1 MHETN
6 SPPPSPLDPQFAAL
20 RASVAESTPP
30 ASVDRA
36 LEAAIA
42 REQRRARKQGQ
53 RAPRDRWLT
62 WPLALAASVAALSL
76 VIRPLPPDVAAD
88 DPPLHTVR
96 PAGNAFIP
104 VVPIADIERAGDAVV
119 VHARLPRMT
128 LAQLGLPVNPAHAA
142 DPIDAELLVRGD
154 GSVLAVRFVY

>member
-1 MHETN
+1 MHDTN
-6 SPPPSPLDPQFAAL
+6 LPPLAPLDAQIAAL
-20 RASVAESTPP
+20 RASVADANPP
-30 ASVDRA
+30 TSVDRA

-42 REQRRARKQGQ
+42 RDQRRARMQAPT
-53 RAPRDRWLT
+53 APRDRWLT

-76 VIRPLPPDVAAD
+76 VVRSLPPDVTSG

-96 PAGNAFIP
+96 PAGSAFMP
-104 VVPIADIERAGDAVV
+104 VVPIADIERAGNAMVV
-119 VHARLPRMT
+119 PARLPRMT

-142 DPIDAELLVRGD
+142 DTIDTELLVRGD